1 MSGFKDDKVSIWQ
14 WNVNGINA
22 ILNKNGLQEFLDSED
37 PDILCVNEIR
47 TDEEKM
53 KERKVKEN
61 IPLRYIQFWNCSQAK
76 KGYAGTALF
85 TKVAPI
91 KVSYGIGIEKHDNN
105 GRSITAEFENFAVV
119 VVYTPNSGNT
129 QEKL

>member
-1 MSGFKDDKVSIWQ
+1 
-14 WNVNGINA
+14 
-22 ILNKNGLQEFLDSED
+22 LDSED

-47 TDEEKM
+47 TDEDKM
-53 KERKVKEN
+53 KERKIKEH

-105 GRSITAEFENFAVV
+105 GRSITAEFDHFAVV
-119 VVYTPNSGNT
+119 VVYTPNSGST
-129 QEKL
+129 

>member
-1 MSGFKDDKVSIWQ
+1 
-14 WNVNGINA
+14 
-22 ILNKNGLQEFLDSED
+22 LDSED

-47 TDEEKM
+47 TDEDKM
-53 KERKVKEN
+53 KERKIKEH

-105 GRSITAEFENFAVV
+105 GRSITAEFAHFAVV
-119 VVYTPNSGNT
+119 VVYTPNSGST
-129 QEKL
+129 